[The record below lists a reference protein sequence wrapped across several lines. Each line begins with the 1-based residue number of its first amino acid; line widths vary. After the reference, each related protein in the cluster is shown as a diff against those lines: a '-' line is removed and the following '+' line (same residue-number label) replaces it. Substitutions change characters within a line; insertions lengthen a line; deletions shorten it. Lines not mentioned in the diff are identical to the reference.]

1 MGCNDHGWRCSES
14 AALSACRNK
23 SLLINVTSVPSMN
36 LCTVPNNDAPWPNG
50 GRSLKSGTK
59 FMLKC

>member
-36 LCTVPNNDAPWPNG
+36 LCTIPNNDALAP
-50 GRSLKSGTK
+50 TTDAI
-59 FMLKC
+59 